1 MMRAAFTQLAV
12 IVVLFPFSS
21 RGIAADPASVGAP
34 APTFT
39 LTDAGGKTYSLTDFK
54 GKYVVLEWVNFGCPF
69 VRKHYDSGNMQKLQK
84 FYTGKGVA
92 WLSICSSAPGKQGYF
107 EGKQLTERIAREKSM
122 ATAYLVDKEGTV
134 GQAYGAKTTP
144 HMFIINPQGTL
155 VYAGGIDDRPST
167 NREDIKGAV
176 NYVREALDAALSG
189 KPVKVSASRPYGC
202 SVKYKSAVAQ

>member
-1 MMRAAFTQLAV
+1 MA
-12 IVVLFPFSS
+12 IVLLLLSFSS
-21 RGIAADPASVGAP
+21 PGTAADPAAVGAP

-39 LTDAGGKTYSLTDFK
+39 LADAGGKTHSLTDFR

-69 VRKHYDSGNMQKLQK
+69 VRKHYDSGNMQALQK
-84 FYTGKGVA
+84 FYAGKGVV

-107 EGKQLTERIAREKSM
+107 EGKELTERIATEKSM
-122 ATAYLVDKEGTV
+122 ATAYLVDKEGAV

-155 VYAGGIDDRPST
+155 IYAGGIDDRAST

-176 NYVREALDAALSG
+176 NYVRETLDAAMSG
-189 KPVKVSASRPYGC
+189 KPVKVSTSRSYGC
-202 SVKYKSAVAQ
+202 SVKYK